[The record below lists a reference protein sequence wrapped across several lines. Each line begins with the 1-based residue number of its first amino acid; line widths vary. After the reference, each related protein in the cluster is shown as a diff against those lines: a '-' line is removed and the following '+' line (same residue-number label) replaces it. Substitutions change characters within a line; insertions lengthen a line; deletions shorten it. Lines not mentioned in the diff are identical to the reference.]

1 MTYRENQKPLP
12 EINAARPE
20 LTWRQKL
27 LLRFDLS
34 LNLASEEWFRR
45 HCGGTW
51 VKSSYY
57 YHNAV
62 PGRSLWCGA
71 GTLDEWPVADGSLPF
86 YLAEWLPLVHKD
98 PNLGYHIRYEHLKEA
113 LWAMFYLE
121 QRTCQF
127 LYMNDGEYKAGADC
141 GVVKMPESTIEVYP
155 YPLVIDPRAAFEP
168 SLMMLLADWPDYW
181 HMRDCKMVKQ

>member
-12 EINAARPE
+12 QVNAPRPE

-27 LLRFDLS
+27 RLRFDHS

-45 HCGGTW
+45 YCGGTW

-62 PGRSLWCGA
+62 PGRWLYPGA
-71 GTLDEWPVADGSLPF
+71 SMLYTWPDPLGKTKRGF
-86 YLAEWLPLVHKD
+86 FLAEWLPLGQKD
-98 PNLGYHIRYEHLKEA
+98 PDLGYHIKYEHLRET
-113 LWAMFYLE
+113 LWALFYLE

-127 LYMNDGEYKAGADC
+127 LYADVVDC
-141 GVVKMPESTIEVYP
+141 GQVKMPESTIEVYP
-155 YPLVIDPRAAFEP
+155 YPLAIDQRAAFEP
-168 SLMMLLADWPDYW
+168 SLSMLLDDWPDYW
-181 HMRDCKMVKQ
+181 HMLKMKMIKGLS